1 MIKNRDHQLD
11 NIRGILLFLVVF
23 GHALELL
30 RFESVIAEFVYDFI
44 YTFHMPVF
52 IFISGYVSKNV
63 EKGRSTAFRQFFI
76 PFLIFNSIWNVIQL
90 ITTSIVAIPVDSPT
104 VFSFL
109 NPGWALWFILALFI
123 WKTFLPDLIKIKNIM
138 AVILVI
144 GVFSRLFSEFNVFMS
159 LSRMLVY
166 SPYFIGGYLLSKEN
180 YLQLTKINILI
191 PIAVI
196 IITLIF
202 TFHFVFDTNLTTE
215 FLWADRPYAHFTP
228 EAFISI
234 CYGIILY
241 IIGFGFTTVFIR
253 FSSHKESRITK
264 LGRNSMSVYILHTY
278 VVGAV
283 SFIILSA
290 NDYIEILILA
300 LLSLGL
306 CYVLSTS
313 TVNKWFQQF
322 LSLFDQIIFKKD

>member
-1 MIKNRDHQLD
+1 MIKERDHQLD

-52 IFISGYVSKNV
+52 IFISGYLSKNV

-76 PFLIFNSIWNVIQL
+76 PFLIFNTIWNVIQL
-90 ITTSIVAIPVDSPT
+90 ITTSIVSIPIDSPT

-123 WKTFLPDLIKIKNIM
+123 WKSFLPDLIKIKNIM
-138 AVILVI
+138 VVILVI

-166 SPYFIGGYLLSKEN
+166 SPYFVGGYLLSNDN
-180 YLQLTKINILI
+180 YERIKKINISI
-191 PIAVI
+191 PIAI
-196 IITLIF
+196 IITTLLF
-202 TFHFVFDTNLTTE
+202 TYHFVYHTTLPTE
-215 FLWADRPYAHFTP
+215 FLWADRPYSHFSA
-228 EAFISI
+228 EAIISI
-234 CYGIILY
+234 CYGVILY
-241 IIGFGFTTVFIR
+241 IIGFGFTSVFIR
-253 FSSHKESRITK
+253 FTSHRKSRITK
-264 LGRNSMSVYILHTY
+264 VGRNSMSVYILHTY
-278 VVGAV
+278 IVGAV

-290 NDYIEILILA
+290 NDYVEILILA
-300 LLSLGL
+300 IISFIL
-306 CYVLSTS
+306 CIILST
-313 TVNKWFQQF
+313 TFVNKRFNR
-322 LSLFDQIIFKKD
+322 LLYYIDNLIFK